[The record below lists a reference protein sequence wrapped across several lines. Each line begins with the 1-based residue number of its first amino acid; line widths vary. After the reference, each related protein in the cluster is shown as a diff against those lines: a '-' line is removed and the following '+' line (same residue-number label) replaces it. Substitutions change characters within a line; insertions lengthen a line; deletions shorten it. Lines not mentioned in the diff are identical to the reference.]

1 MHFVVRLLHSGLI
14 QPGAL
19 LLAMTFAIST
29 TVYAQGGGSTTS
41 LSGTVSDTTGAVVPG
56 ATVAVKNNATSTQFE
71 AVTNESGFFTVPAID
86 PGGYTVT
93 VTLAGF
99 KTAVLNDVRI
109 AASTPATVKIALAMG
124 GLEETVM
131 VQGGTEIVQTQ
142 SAAVTSTIDANQI
155 LKLPTGSR
163 SALEFVTHLPG
174 VSTPGGSRQNT
185 INGLP
190 QSSINITIDGMSAQ
204 DNYLKT
210 TDGFFARVS
219 PRLDAMEEVTV
230 SMAAQNAASTGQG
243 AVQIQFVTR
252 SGTNEY
258 RGRGYYYL
266 RHYKLNANTWFNN
279 RSGTPKG
286 EDITHS
292 PGGNVGGPISI
303 PGLFNG
309 RNKAFFF
316 FNYEES
322 RSPGQNSETR
332 QFLHP
337 RAEEGFFRY
346 VANNQIR
353 EVNLLALAAQARYNF
368 TSTIDPTIGRLLAD
382 IRNSTSGLPVVD
394 LTDPLLR
401 ELRYQYDSDS
411 TTRYPTVRL
420 DYNATSK
427 HRITGSWNYTKLL
440 STPDTTNNREPNFP
454 GFPGTGNQHST
465 RYTIQTSL
473 RSTLASTL
481 VNEFRVG
488 GSGGATFFSPEI
500 SPAQFTGTSVAD
512 QGGYLLDING
522 DFLGVTNAHSI
533 GSTSSREA
541 STKVVDN
548 TLSWIKG
555 SHSIQ
560 MGGSWT
566 RQDVWLKNQ
575 TQVPTITFGINSN
588 DPAEAMFT
596 QANFEG
602 ASAAQLNDAR
612 ELYATLAGRVIG
624 ISGDA
629 RLNASDQYVYLGEG
643 LQRARLSEYG
653 FFFADSWRWKPNVT
667 INAGLRYVL
676 QLPFY
681 PLNNSYSTATI
692 DDVWG
697 RSGVGNLF
705 RPGGLTG
712 KSPTYIQF
720 NEGDGAYNT
729 DRNNWAPSLGMAW
742 TLGGKAGILGTVLG
756 REEGT
761 SVLRAGYA
769 LAYNRPGMADFT
781 DAIDDNP
788 GISIAANRSNT
799 LNNLGPAGSILL
811 RNRGDLGPP
820 PFASTRNYP
829 MTDNIDQDV
838 RIFDPNLQTP
848 YSQTYTA
855 GWQRKLT
862 RDMAVEVRYV
872 GSRSAQPWI
881 EYNFN
886 EINIVE
892 NNFLN
897 EFRLAQQ
904 NLQAHI
910 AQGCGGSGQ
919 PSCSFAY
926 RGPGTG
932 TSPLPIFLA
941 YFQGV
946 PAAQAATAAYTSTQF
961 TSGTFVNPLARFN
974 PQPTTAANALDAD
987 AGRRQNALNA
997 GLAANFLVVN
1007 PDLLGGAE
1015 ITGNGGYTKFNSV
1028 QLELRKRLSAGLQ
1041 FQGSYVYGKQYL
1053 AQRYGFRRGWATRFD
1068 GGDEGGVVHAM
1079 KANWVYELPW
1089 GRDRKFGSSMP
1100 AWLDQFIGGWDF
1112 DGLARIQSGRVI
1124 EFGNVRVVGM
1134 SVKEFQDSFK
1144 LRFDDAGQ
1152 VVFMLP
1158 QDIIDN
1164 TVRAFDV
1171 SATSS
1176 SGYGARGAPTGR
1188 YLAPA
1193 QGPDC
1198 IEAAQQ
1204 NTNTAFGDCGTGSLV
1219 TTGPRLVRFDLSAV
1233 KRFNLVGRMNMEF
1246 RAEFLNAFNHP
1257 WFTAVSGANS
1267 NTYNNPDSF
1276 RVTGADSGREI
1287 QFVWRLNW

>member
-1 MHFVVRLLHSGLI
+1 MHFTASLFHSGVLHT
-14 QPGAL
+14 GML
-19 LLAMTFAIST
+19 LLAMMVACST
-29 TVYAQGGGSTTS
+29 TVSAQGGGASAS
-41 LSGTVSDTTGAVVPG
+41 LSGTVTDTTGAVVPG
-56 ATVAVKNNATSTQFE
+56 ATVAIKNNATSTQFE
-71 AVTNESGFFTVPAID
+71 AVTNDGGYFTVPAVD
-86 PGGYTVT
+86 PGSYSVT
-93 VTLAGF
+93 VTLTGF
-99 KTAVLNDVRI
+99 KTVVLNDVRVT
-109 AASTPATVKIALAMG
+109 AATPTTVKVALAMG
-124 GLEETVM
+124 GIEETIV
-131 VQGGTEIVQTQ
+131 VSGGAEIVQTQ
-142 SAAVTSTIDANQI
+142 SAAVTSTIDSNQI

-174 VSTPGGSRQNT
+174 VATPGGSRQNT

-230 SMAAQNAASTGQG
+230 SMAAQNAAVTGSG

-252 SGTNEY
+252 SGTNQY

-266 RHYKLNANTWFNN
+266 RHYQLNANTWFNN

-316 FNYEES
+316 FNYEEQLT
-322 RSPGQNSETR
+322 PGQNSETR

-337 RAEEGFFRY
+337 RAEEGWFRY
-346 VANNQIR
+346 VADNQIR

-382 IRNSTSGLPVVD
+382 IRSSTNGLPVVD
-394 LTDPLLR
+394 LADPLQR
-401 ELRYQYDSDS
+401 ELRYQYDADS

-420 DYNATSK
+420 DFNLTSK
-427 HRITGSWNYTKLL
+427 HKLTGAWNYTNLL

-465 RYTIQTSL
+465 RYTITTSL
-473 RSTLASTL
+473 RSTLGSNL
-481 VNEFRVG
+481 VNDFRIG

-500 SPAQFTGTSVAD
+500 TPAQFSGTSVAD
-512 QGGYLLDING
+512 QGGFLLDING
-522 DFLGVTNAHSI
+522 DFLGITNAHST
-533 GSTSSREA
+533 GSTSAREA
-541 STKVVDN
+541 TTRVVDN

-555 SHSIQ
+555 SHSMQ
-560 MGGSWT
+560 MGGSYT
-566 RQDVWLKNQ
+566 RQEVWLKGQ

-588 DPAEAMFT
+588 DPAEAMFVG
-596 QANFEG
+596 ANFTG
-602 ASAAQLNDAR
+602 ASSAQLNDAR
-612 ELYATLAGRVIG
+612 ELYATLVGRVIG
-624 ISGDA
+624 ITGDA
-629 RLNASDQYVYLGEG
+629 RLNANDEYVYLGEG

-667 INAGLRYVL
+667 INAGVRYVL
-676 QLPFY
+676 QLPFF

-692 DDVWG
+692 EDVFG

-705 RPGGLTG
+705 KPGVLTG
-712 KSPTYIQF
+712 KSPTYVQYG
-720 NEGDGAYNT
+720 EGQGAYNT
-729 DRNNWAPSLGMAW
+729 DRNNWAPSVGMAW
-742 TLGGKAGILGTVLG
+742 TLGAKTGILGALLG

-788 GISIAANRSNT
+788 GITIAANRSNT
-799 LNNLGPAGSILL
+799 LGNLGAPGSILL
-811 RNRGDLGPP
+811 RNRSTLGPP
-820 PFASTRNYP
+820 PFAATRVYP

-862 RDMAVEVRYV
+862 RDTAVEVRYV

-886 EINIVE
+886 EINVVE

-910 AQGCGGSGQ
+910 AQGCGGTGQ
-919 PSCSFAY
+919 AACSFAY

-946 PAAQAATAAYTSTQF
+946 PAAQAATTTYSSSQF

-974 PQPTTAANALDAD
+974 PQPQTAANALDAD
-987 AGRRQNALNA
+987 VARRQNALNA
-997 GLAANFLVVN
+997 GLPANFLVAN

-1015 ITGNGGYTKFNSV
+1015 ITGNGGYTRYNSL
-1028 QLELRKRLSAGLQ
+1028 QLEVRKRLSAGLQ
-1041 FQGSYVYGKQYL
+1041 IQGSYVYGKQYL
-1053 AQRYGFRRGWATRFD
+1053 AQRYGFRRGWQSRFD

-1089 GRDRKFGSSMP
+1089 GRDRKFGSNMP
-1100 AWLDQFIGGWDF
+1100 GWLDQFIGGWDF

-1124 EFGNVRVVGM
+1124 DFGNTRLVGM
-1134 SVKEFQDSFK
+1134 SREEFADAFK
-1144 LRFDDAGQ
+1144 LRFDDQGQ
-1152 VVFMLP
+1152 VVYMLP

-1164 TVRAFDV
+1164 SVRAFDV
-1171 SATSS
+1171 SATST
-1176 SGYGARGAPTGR
+1176 SGYGARGIPEGR

-1193 QGPDC
+1193 NGQDC
-1198 IEAAQQ
+1198 IELAQTN
-1204 NTNTAFGDCGTGSLV
+1204 NTTAYGDCGTGSLAV
-1219 TTGPRLVRFDLSAV
+1219 TGPRLVRFDLSAV

-1257 WFTAVSGANS
+1257 WFTPVGGLG
-1267 NTYNNPDSF
+1267 NNPDNY
-1276 RVTGADSGREI
+1276 RVTAADSGREI

>member
-1 MHFVVRLLHSGLI
+1 MQFTARLLHSGL
-14 QPGAL
+14 QTGA
-19 LLAMTFAIST
+19 FAIAMIVAFST
-29 TVYAQGGGSTTS
+29 TLFAQGGGATAS
-41 LSGTVSDTTGAVVPG
+41 LSGTVTDTTGAMVPG
-56 ATVAVKNNATSTQFE
+56 ATIAAKNNATATQFE
-71 AVTNESGFFTVPAID
+71 AVTNESGFFTIPAVD
-86 PGGYTVT
+86 PGAYTVT
-93 VTLAGF
+93 VTLTGF
-99 KTAVLNDVRI
+99 KTSVLNDVRVT
-109 AASTPATVKIALAMG
+109 AATPATIKVALAMG

-131 VQGGTEIVQTQ
+131 VQGGAEIVQTQ
-142 SAAVTSTIDANQI
+142 SAAVTSTIDSNQI

-174 VSTPGGSRQNT
+174 VATPGGTRQNT

-230 SMAAQNAASTGQG
+230 STAAQGAAATGQG

-279 RSGTPKG
+279 RAGTPKS
-286 EDITHS
+286 EDILHQ
-292 PGGNVGGPISI
+292 PGANVGGPISI

-309 RNKAFFF
+309 KNKAFFF

-322 RSPGQNSETR
+322 LAPGQNSETR

-337 RAEEGFFRY
+337 RAEEGWFRY

-382 IRNSTSGLPVVD
+382 IRNSTNGLAVTD
-394 LTDPLLR
+394 LPDPLVR

-411 TTRYPTVRL
+411 TTRYPTARVDVNL
-420 DYNATSK
+420 TSK
-427 HRITGSWNYTKLL
+427 HRLTGSWNYTWLL
-440 STPDTTNNREPNFP
+440 STPDTTNDSEPNFP
-454 GFPGTGNQHST
+454 GFPGTGNNHST
-465 RYTIQTSL
+465 RYTIQTGL
-473 RSTLASTL
+473 RSTLASNL
-481 VNEFRVG
+481 VNEFRIG
-488 GSGGATFFSPEI
+488 GSGGPTRFSPEVT
-500 SPAQFTGTSVAD
+500 PAQYSGTSVAD

-522 DFLGVTNAHSI
+522 DNLGVTNAHATSA
-533 GSTSSREA
+533 TSSREA
-541 STKVVDN
+541 STRVIDN

-555 SHSIQ
+555 SHSVQ
-560 MGGSWT
+560 VGGSYT

-588 DPAEAMFT
+588 DPAEAMFV
-596 QANFEG
+596 QANFDG
-602 ASAAQLNDAR
+602 ASTAQLNDAR
-612 ELYATLAGRVIG
+612 ELYATLVGRVIG

-629 RLNASDQYVYLGEG
+629 RLNASDEYAYLGEG
-643 LQRARLSEYG
+643 LQRARLNEYG
-653 FFFADSWRWKPNVT
+653 FFVADSWRWKPNVT

-676 QLPFY
+676 QLPFQ
-681 PLNNSYSTATI
+681 PLNNSYSTATV

-705 RPGGLTG
+705 MPGVLTG
-712 KSPTYIQF
+712 KSPNYVLY
-720 NEGDGAYNT
+720 NEGANAYNT
-729 DRNNWAPSLGMAW
+729 DKNNWAPSLGMAW
-742 TLGGKAGILGTVLG
+742 TLGGKSSILGKVLG
-756 REEGT
+756 TQEGT
-761 SVLRAGYA
+761 SVFRAGYA
-769 LAYNRPGMADFT
+769 LAYNRPGMSDFT
-781 DAIDDNP
+781 GAIDDNP
-788 GISIAANRSNT
+788 GISIPANRSIT
-799 LNNLGPAGSILL
+799 LGNLGAPGSILL

-820 PFASTRNYP
+820 AFARTRVYP

-838 RIFDPNLQTP
+838 RIFDPNLKTP

-862 RDMAVEVRYV
+862 RDMAFEVRYV
-872 GSRSAQPWI
+872 GTRSAQPWI

-897 EFRLAQQ
+897 EFRVAQQ
-904 NLQAHI
+904 NLQSHI
-910 AQGCGGSGQ
+910 AQGCGGTGQ
-919 PSCSFAY
+919 PACSFAY

-946 PAAQAATAAYTSTQF
+946 PASQAATAAYTSSQF
-961 TSGTFVNPLARFN
+961 TAGTFVNPLARFN
-974 PQPTTAANALDAD
+974 PQPITAANALDAD
-987 AGRRQNALNA
+987 AQRRQNALNA
-997 GLAANFLVVN
+997 GLAANFLVAN

-1015 ITGNGGYTKFNSV
+1015 ITGNGGHSKYNSM
-1028 QLELRKRLSAGLQ
+1028 QFELRKRLSAGLQ
-1041 FQGSYVYGKQYL
+1041 FQGSYVFAKQYL
-1053 AQRYGFRRGWATRFD
+1053 GTRYGFRRGWTTRFD
-1068 GGDEGGVVHAM
+1068 GGDEGGVVHAI

-1089 GRDRKFGSSMP
+1089 GRDRRFASGMP
-1100 AWLDQFIGGWDF
+1100 AWLDQIVGGWDF
-1112 DGLARIQSGRVI
+1112 DGIARIQSGRVI
-1124 EFGNVRVVGM
+1124 DFGNTRLVGM
-1134 SVKEFQDSFK
+1134 SLGEFEDAFA
-1144 LRFDDAGQ
+1144 LRFDDEGKLIY
-1152 VVFMLP
+1152 MLP

-1164 TVRAFDV
+1164 SVRAFDV
-1171 SATSS
+1171 SATSAT
-1176 SGYGARGAPTGR
+1176 GYGARGLPTGR

-1193 QGPDC
+1193 NGPDC
-1198 IEAAQQ
+1198 IELAQGNN
-1204 NTNTAFGDCGTGSLV
+1204 NTTAFGDCGTGSLIV
-1219 TTGPRLVRFDLSAV
+1219 TGPRLVRFDLSAV
-1233 KRFNLVGRMNMEF
+1233 KRFGLVGRMNMEF

-1257 WFTAVSGANS
+1257 WFTPVAGLG
-1267 NTYNNPDSF
+1267 NNPNNY